1 MIAANV
7 VSQVGSSSSKP
18 DEFDE
23 LLHLS
28 LNPFPMAAVDSDKY
42 RAVLKSK
49 LALTCAVVAQR
60 VSLSL
65 YSCIYMYD

>member
-1 MIAANV
+1 MIVADV
-7 VSQVGSSSSKP
+7 VSQVESSLSKP
-18 DEFDE
+18 DEFDK

-28 LNPFPMAAVDSDKY
+28 LNPFPMAVVDSDEY
-42 RAVLKSK
+42 RAILKSK